1 MNDFYRVVEQYVREA
16 VNTTDNIDDNGFIN
30 WNFVDADVFMRVNPT
45 KQCVGVYYECFEKA
59 CDKVESELV

>member
-16 VNTTDNIDDNGFIN
+16 VSTNDNIDDNGFID

-45 KQCVGVYYECFEKA
+45 KNCVDLFYECFEQA
-59 CDKVESELV
+59 CTKVEAELV